1 MCTRTCSK
9 MYQQNYV
16 KRQDNCNFFF
26 FNDTATTEIYTEQIV
41 GSVRCV
47 QETDTEP
54 ETRSDTTPRED
65 TGEELNSV
73 STKQLDTMQYLR
85 GLHVFFHISIQT
97 SFASLLSLWS
107 MRFQRRVSQPDHKEK
122 NTKCT
127 LLSSYVKH
135 TKENC

>member
-47 QETDTEP
+47 QETA
-54 ETRSDTTPRED
+54 
-65 TGEELNSV
+65 
-73 STKQLDTMQYLR
+73 TKQLDTMQYLR